1 MSCNGV
7 FSSSSKLR
15 HKITISHW
23 HLQLWLKTLNLRH
36 DLSTKNQPFQTSI
49 LPRCLCKILSKSPL
63 KKPRYKHTFKNAP
76 QASFRLIKRIY
87 SFPRGHKS
95 ASALSWFH
103 ETLSS
108 FVLTKKYSS
117 AYTSTGCALKV
128 VKFIFK
134 KVVICTEILLVLPF
148 ASSERYISKY
158 LLDSRKTLYFLI
170 SAGILSSFRLK
181 SLCDILSGEY
191 KTNELRDWKA
201 TRAS

>member
-1 MSCNGV
+1 M
-7 FSSSSKLR
+7 R
-15 HKITISHW
+15 HT
-23 HLQLWLKTLNLRH
+23 LK
-36 DLSTKNQPFQTSI
+36 D
-49 LPRCLCKILSKSPL
+49 
-63 KKPRYKHTFKNAP
+63 AA
-76 QASFRLIKRIY
+76 QANFRLIKGIY

-95 ASALSWFH
+95 ASALAWFY

-170 SAGILSSFRLK
+170 SAVYCHPFAWKAYEIFWAGSIK
-181 SLCDILSGEY
+181 Q
-191 KTNELRDWKA
+191 TNYVTEKRRELRK
-201 TRAS
+201 RS